1 MAVIKD
7 VANLAGLS
15 VSVISKY
22 LKNPDSVRVDTRERI
37 ESAITELDYVPSTQ
51 ARALRTGKTGLISI
65 ISPNITNPF
74 FAELF
79 SAIQE
84 KALAVGYT
92 TILQTIPTARQTTSS
107 VVSHP
112 FAVSSISR
120 VDGMIVCF
128 PDEDEIVEILR
139 KRWRHIPLVLLSWNT
154 AGEADAN
161 LVVDLASGI
170 YNTAKYLLAQGHTKI
185 GYVGAPKSS
194 TTSQEKQHGYVRALM
209 EANLPVDQE
218 LIYHGPYDSMTGY
231 QAAKKFWN
239 QSTRPTSIIT
249 EADIFAVG
257 CIKYCHQKQIQIPQ
271 QMAVTGFDDIP
282 MAAMYQ
288 PPITTMR
295 IPIEQM
301 AADAVRALCRL
312 LDEGKNGDPIDMRYE
327 TELQIRRSTD
337 PDYQEQV

>member
-22 LKNPDSVRVDTRERI
+22 LKNPDSVRDDTRERI
-37 ESAITELDYVPSTQ
+37 ESAISELNYVPSTQ

-79 SAIQE
+79 SAIHE

-92 TILQTIPTARQTTSS
+92 TILQTIPTARQMTNS

-112 FAVSSISR
+112 FAVMSINR

-128 PDEDEIVEILR
+128 PDEDEIVDILR

-154 AGEADAN
+154 SGEADAN
-161 LVVDLASGI
+161 LVVNLETGI

-194 TTSQEKQHGYVRALM
+194 TTSREKQNGYIRALV
-209 EANLPVDQE
+209 EAGLPVNQE

-239 QSTRPTSIIT
+239 QSMCPTSIIT

-257 CIKYCHQKQIQIPQ
+257 CIKYCHQKQIQIPR

-282 MAAMYQ
+282 IAAMYQ

-301 AADAVRALCRL
+301 AVDAVCALCSL
-312 LDEGKNGDPIDMRYE
+312 LGENESWGPIDMRYE
-327 TELQIRRSTD
+327 TELVIRRSTN

>member
-22 LKNPDSVRVDTRERI
+22 LKNPDSVRTDTRERI
-37 ESAITELDYVPSTQ
+37 EAAITALDYVPSTQ

-84 KALAVGYT
+84 KALEMGYT

-139 KRWRHIPLVLLSWNT
+139 KRWRHIPMVLLSWNT
-154 AGEADAN
+154 AGEADVN
-161 LVVDLASGI
+161 LVVNLASGI
-170 YNTAKYLLAQGHTKI
+170 YNMAQYLLAQGHTKI

-209 EANLPVDQE
+209 QAKLPVDE
-218 LIYHGPYDSMTGY
+218 TLIYHGPYEFMTGY
-231 QAAKKFWN
+231 QAAKQFWN
-239 QSTRPTSIIT
+239 QPARPSAIIT
-249 EADIFAVG
+249 EADIFTVG

-288 PPITTMR
+288 PTITTMR
-295 IPIEQM
+295 IPIAQM
-301 AADAVRALCRL
+301 AADAVRSLCRL
-312 LDEGKNGDPIDMRYE
+312 LSEGRESEPIEMRYE
-327 TELQIRRSTD
+327 TELVIRRSTD
-337 PDYQEQV
+337 PNYQEQV